1 MAQKIYPLM
10 INPEDTDENPL
21 THYRLMAWL
30 ADTGYV
36 EGFLYKKISP
46 LDMPYVEDYIQEVW
60 VQILSVPPE
69 RMMYMWYKGKG
80 AFTNYIKAIVT
91 NNIISTNSHV
101 YNNIRKGVKDHIHLD
116 DAGWNHLDNDE
127 EADAYLQ
134 FATWEKSTNP
144 TTGRQKKVPTI
155 NYEKITVKANGYNQE
170 G

>member
-21 THYRLMAWL
+21 TYKRLMTWL
-30 ADTGYV
+30 AETGYV

-69 RMMYMWYKGKG
+69 KIMYLWYKGKG
-80 AFTNYIKAIVT
+80 AFTNYIKAVIT
-91 NNIISTNSHV
+91 NNIISTSSPLYIH
-101 YNNIRKGVKDHIHLD
+101 IRKDIKDHIHLD
-116 DAGWNHLDNDE
+116 DEGWTHLDNDE
-127 EADAYLQ
+127 EADAYIQ
-134 FATWEKSTNP
+134 SMFWEKSINP
-144 TTGRQKKVPTI
+144 ATGRPKRMPTI
-155 NYEKITVKANGYNQE
+155 SYEKITVKANGYNQE